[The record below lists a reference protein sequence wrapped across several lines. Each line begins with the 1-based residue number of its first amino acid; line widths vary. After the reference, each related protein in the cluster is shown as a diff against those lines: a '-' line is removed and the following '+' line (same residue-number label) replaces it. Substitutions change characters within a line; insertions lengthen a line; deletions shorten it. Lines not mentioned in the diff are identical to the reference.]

1 LIFSL
6 WPRVAIKLGGERHVF
21 DRARLMFT
29 EVQEIEK
36 ATGLSYAEWEQQ
48 LGRFSI
54 TAVAALLHIL
64 RIRDGQPSDFKTLQ
78 FAAADLEVTPL
89 HDDDTEYTAEEAA
102 AEVMKRIADANGGGN
117 GAGPTRAAGA
127 PAAPSGEAGSTPPRP
142 ISPSSPS
149 GTASGRGNGNGSRTK
164 TGSSSRRTPTGG

>member
-1 LIFSL
+1 
-6 WPRVAIKLGGERHVF
+6 VAIKLGGERHVF

-117 GAGPTRAAGA
+117 GAGPTRAADA
-127 PAAPSGEAGSTPPRP
+127 PGSLSGEAGSTKPRP
-142 ISPSSPS
+142 TSPSSPNGSTSGPGNGRSSRTRAISAAS
-149 GTASGRGNGNGSRTK
+149 GTST
-164 TGSSSRRTPTGG
+164 SS